1 MDENYDK
8 FMTIADAARKKSCT
22 RQTIY
27 NAIKTDVLKTTQ
39 IGGRTFILNDE
50 YFQSMPIKKSLEPS
64 LKRSV
69 ALLENRIDEAFVCIK
84 RIEESL
90 QDCLLRLKKV
100 EDMGKKVPET
110 KVRYKGN
117 R

>member
-1 MDENYDK
+1 MDESYDK

-27 NAIKTDVLKTTQ
+27 NAIKTGVLKTIK

-69 ALLENRIDEAFVCIK
+69 ALLENRIDETFVCLK